1 MDLNDVKRALSKKN
15 DAQPGFMSGAVNT
28 PVPTAE
34 ERRRMIERAQ
44 SLLLRA
50 LKADKHHAPAACGLA
65 DQFILAVSTNAS
77 GYRQLNVLLW
87 LVRWRIRMVYVQ
99 SHTFNLL
106 APIIIK

>member
-1 MDLNDVKRALSKKN
+1 LVLLAIMDLNDVKRALSKKN

-65 DQFILAVSTNAS
+65 DQFFFNRHMANVSRR
-77 GYRQLNVLLW
+77 Y
-87 LVRWRIRMVYVQ
+87 
-99 SHTFNLL
+99 
-106 APIIIK
+106 